1 MQSTYV
7 FYTKIAILIIKKR
20 NPNSDVLLFFTLFL
34 FDLFAN

>member
-7 FYTKIAILIIKKR
+7 FYTKIAILIIKKH
-20 NPNSDVLLFFTLFL
+20 NPNSDVLHFFTLSL